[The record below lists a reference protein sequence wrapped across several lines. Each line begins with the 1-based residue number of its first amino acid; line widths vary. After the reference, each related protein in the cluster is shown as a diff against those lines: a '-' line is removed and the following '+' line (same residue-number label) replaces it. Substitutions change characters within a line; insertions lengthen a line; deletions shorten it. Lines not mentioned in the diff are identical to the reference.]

1 MKMKASIYLFRLT
14 LVLVFVGFLSQ
25 ALAQYDDWKH
35 SGSMYLVT
43 TSAGA
48 DLPASAERRK
58 GEQMRNPVW
67 IN

>member
-1 MKMKASIYLFRLT
+1 MNTIYPLFRLT
-14 LVLVFVGFLSQ
+14 LVLVFAGFFSQ
-25 ALAQYDDWKH
+25 ALAQYGDWKH

-67 IN
+67 IK